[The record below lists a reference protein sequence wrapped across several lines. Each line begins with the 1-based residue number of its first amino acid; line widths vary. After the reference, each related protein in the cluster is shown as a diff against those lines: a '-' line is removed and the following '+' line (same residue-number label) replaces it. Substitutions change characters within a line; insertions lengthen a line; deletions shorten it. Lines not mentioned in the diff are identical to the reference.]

1 MKKNQCKQLKKRPS
15 GRFYEK
21 RFLSR
26 KRSSIIKQPSSDGV
40 EYLFLKLSRAWPTM
54 ILIRRGFYL
63 IAGFTF
69 PGFWMIHASGYGAIV
84 YQPIQH
90 YINTPAV
97 GWPSLI
103 TATLIYLA
111 AMVSFEA
118 CWRLLKNT
126 RP

>member
-1 MKKNQCKQLKKRPS
+1 
-15 GRFYEK
+15 
-21 RFLSR
+21 
-26 KRSSIIKQPSSDGV
+26 
-40 EYLFLKLSRAWPTM
+40 M

-90 YINTPAV
+90 FFHTATV

-111 AMVSFEA
+111 AMGCFEA